1 MNALRI
7 ALAVILVAVLGQVLV
22 PPVVAG
28 RAAAALHTV
37 TGRASTDRVALT
49 AVPFWTL
56 AAGQLQDATVA
67 VSHATVA
74 LEGHP
79 LQVSRVTVS
88 WRQGQVAMGPLLQ
101 RGQLVAAR
109 VGRVHLTVKVDG
121 PALARFLDESGRVR
135 GAVVTVGAHHV
146 TLSGQVSL
154 GSLHGRI
161 ATRGRLAIS
170 PDGQELLF
178 VPQVVDGLSLPLAA
192 SLPLL
197 DLETLNLPVPLHFSR
212 VALAPPY
219 IVAEA
224 QSP

>member
-7 ALAVILVAVLGQVLV
+7 ALAVILVAVLGQILV

-37 TGRASTDRVALT
+37 TGRGSTDRVALT

-56 AAGQLQDATVA
+56 ASGQLQDATVA
-67 VSHATVA
+67 VSQATVRLDGQA
-74 LEGHP
+74 
-79 LQVSRVTVS
+79 LQVSRVNVT
-88 WRQGQVAMGPLLQ
+88 WQQGQVSMGPLLK
-101 RGQLVAAR
+101 RGQFVPAR
-109 VGRVHLTVKVDG
+109 VGRVRLTVKVDG
-121 PALARFLDESGRVR
+121 PALAHFLEETGRVA
-135 GAVVTVGAHHV
+135 GAAVTVGAHHV

-154 GSLHGRI
+154 GSLHGHI

-178 VPQVVDGLSLPLAA
+178 VPEVVDGLSLPLAA

-197 DLETLNLPVPLHFSR
+197 DLATLNLPVPLKLSR
-212 VALAPPY
+212 VMLAPPY
-219 IVAEA
+219 IVVEA